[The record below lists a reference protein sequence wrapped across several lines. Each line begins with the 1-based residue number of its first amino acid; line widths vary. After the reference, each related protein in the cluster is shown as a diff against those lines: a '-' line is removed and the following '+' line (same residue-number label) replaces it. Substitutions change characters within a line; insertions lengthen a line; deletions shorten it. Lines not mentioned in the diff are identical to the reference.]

1 MFANRRVGKNH
12 WRINLLLLFCIV
24 FLFIVGPA
32 FISYNKAKAIS
43 FLFLTILII
52 SGVSAADYRVLTYRI
67 LQVIG
72 VIALIIMWLEVF
84 YKHELLQ
91 SLSLILISLIFTLIT
106 IALITQIASSRI
118 VTADVLLS
126 AVNGYLLIGIVGA
139 LLFAVIDMYNPH
151 SLSQNMTDRDGIS
164 EYVYFSYVTL
174 TTLGYGELVPV
185 SKAAKALSILLS
197 ISGPLYLSILIAMLI
212 GKFQNQKY
220 NDA

>member
-1 MFANRRVGKNH
+1 MFVNRRVGKNH

-32 FISYNKAKAIS
+32 LISFNEAKAIS
-43 FLFLTILII
+43 FLFLTLLIV
-52 SGVSAADYRVLTYRI
+52 SGISAADYRIVTYRI
-67 LQVIG
+67 LQSIG
-72 VIALIIMWLEVF
+72 VVALLILWLDVF
-84 YKHELLQ
+84 YEHELLQ

-118 VTADVLLS
+118 VTTDVLLS

-139 LLFAVIDMYNPH
+139 LLYAVIDKYDPN
-151 SLSQNMTDRDGIS
+151 SLSQNMSSQDGIS
-164 EYVYFSYVTL
+164 EFVYFSYVTL
-174 TTLGYGELVPV
+174 TTLGYGDLVPV

-212 GKFQNQKY
+212 GKFQNQKF
-220 NDA
+220 NKK